1 METLKDIKVYIADM
15 AQYCKIIES
24 DATVPCKI
32 AFTNIM
38 RDVAIRIA
46 AKCEKLEEE
55 LDEKLEREA

>member
-15 AQYCKIIES
+15 EKYCEIIKS
-24 DATVPCKI
+24 NDSTVQSKI

-55 LDEKLEREA
+55 LWNERPMD

>member
-1 METLKDIKVYIADM
+1 MKTLKDIKVYIADM
-15 AQYCKIIES
+15 EKYCKIIES

-46 AKCEKLEEE
+46 AQCEKLEEE
-55 LDEKLEREA
+55 LDEKLEHEV

>member
-1 METLKDIKVYIADM
+1 METLKDIKIYIADM
-15 AQYCKIIES
+15 VTYCKIIES

-38 RDVAIRIA
+38 RDVSIRIA